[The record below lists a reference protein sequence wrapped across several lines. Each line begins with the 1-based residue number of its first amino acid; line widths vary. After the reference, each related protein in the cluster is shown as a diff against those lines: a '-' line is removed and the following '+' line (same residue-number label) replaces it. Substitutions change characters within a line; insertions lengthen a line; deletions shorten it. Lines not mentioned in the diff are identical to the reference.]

1 MGMLGCW
8 RACICLGV
16 TGAGSLG
23 VGDVGGGG
31 VRLLGGL
38 SLLWGHGGG

>member
-8 RACICLGV
+8 RAYICFGV

-23 VGDVGGGG
+23 AGDVGGGDVG
-31 VRLLGGL
+31 LLGGL